1 MHMKTLF
8 VLGRQSHL
16 GIAELESLL
25 GADHIVPFGTGYALS
40 DIPAEEVPFGRLG
53 GSMKLCSILGSSDTT
68 DWHSLEKEVLHHAKS
83 LSFGT
88 TDGKITCGLS
98 LYDLPVGPK
107 DIMASGLRI
116 KKSLKKA
123 TNQSVRLVPNQND
136 LTALS
141 SAQILHNGLT
151 HHNGAEVVVVGDS
164 QKAFIC
170 RTFAEQDIIA
180 YSRRDQNRPKRDA
193 RVGMLP
199 PKLAQIILNLGAGN
213 AKPPLTVLDPF
224 CGTGVVLQEAALV
237 GYNLY
242 GSDLEKRMVEYTA
255 ENLTWLNDTHNL
267 PAIDVTLQTGD
278 ATAHKWGEPF
288 DVVVAEGYLGQPFTG
303 FPSEPKLREV
313 THTCNQIA
321 KGFLKNIAP
330 QIPSGTRL
338 CIALPAWHRPN
349 GTFERLKL
357 LDQLSDLGYNR
368 ISFAHVS
375 AEELLYY
382 RPDQV
387 VARDLL
393 VITRK

>member
-1 MHMKTLF
+1 MKTLLI
-8 VLGRQSHL
+8 LGRQSNL
-16 GIAELESLL
+16 GIAELESVV
-25 GADHIVPFGTGYALS
+25 GADHIVPFGAGFALS
-40 DIPAEEVPFGRLG
+40 DIPASEFPFNRLG
-53 GSMKLCSILGSSDTT
+53 GSMKLCSVLGSSNTT
-68 DWHSLEKEVLHHAKS
+68 DWHSLEKEVIHHASS
-83 LSFGT
+83 LQFGT
-88 TDGKITCGLS
+88 ADGKITCGLS
-98 LYDLPVGPK
+98 IYGIAVGPK

-116 KKSLKKA
+116 KKALKKA
-123 TNQSVRLVPNQND
+123 TGRSVRLVPNQNE

-151 HHNGAEVVVVGDS
+151 HQNGAEIVVIGGEN
-164 QKAFIC
+164 KTFIC
-170 RTFAEQDIIA
+170 RTVAEQDIIA

-199 PKLAQIILNLGAGN
+199 PKLAQIILNLGVGQAQ
-213 AKPPLTVLDPF
+213 PPFTVLDPF
-224 CGTGVVLQEAALV
+224 CGTGVVLQEAALL

-242 GSDLEKRMVEYTA
+242 GSDLEQRMIEYTA
-255 ENLTWLNDTHNL
+255 ENLTWLNETHKL
-267 PAIDVTLQTGD
+267 PPIDVTLQTGD
-278 ATAHKWGEPF
+278 ATTHTWDEPF
-288 DVVVAEGYLGQPFTG
+288 GAVAAEGYLGQPFTG

-330 QIPSGTRL
+330 QIASGTRL
-338 CIALPAWHRPN
+338 CIALPAWLHPN
-349 GTFERLKL
+349 GRIERLKL

>member
-1 MHMKTLF
+1 METLF
-8 VLGRQSHL
+8 ILGRQANL
-16 GIAELESLL
+16 GFAELESLL
-25 GADHIVPFGTGYALS
+25 GSEHVIPFGNGYALS
-40 DIPAEEVPFGRLG
+40 DIPAEQIPFNRLG
-53 GSMKLCSILGSSDTT
+53 GSMKLCTIISRPSTAN
-68 DWHSLEKEVLHHAKS
+68 WQAVEKELIKS
-83 LSFGT
+83 LSSLTFGSST
-88 TDGKITCGLS
+88 GKITCGLS
-98 LYDLPVGPK
+98 IYGITVDSK
-107 DIMASGLRI
+107 DILASGLRI

-123 TNQSVRLVPNQND
+123 TGQSIRLVPNQND
-136 LTALS
+136 TTALS
-141 SAQILHNGLT
+141 SAQVLHNNLT
-151 HHNGAEVVVVGDS
+151 GQNGAEMVVIGFEDNS
-164 QKAFIC
+164 IIC
-170 RTFAEQDIIA
+170 RTVAEQDIIA

-199 PKLAQIILNLGAGN
+199 PKLAQIILNLAVGT

-224 CGTGVVLQEAALV
+224 CGTGVVLQEAALN

-242 GSDLEKRMVEYTA
+242 GSDLEQRMVDYTA
-255 ENLTWLNDTHNL
+255 ENLQWLNETHKL
-267 PAIDVTLQTGD
+267 TKIEATLQTGD
-278 ATAHKWGEPF
+278 ATAHKWDEPF
-288 DVVVAEGYLGQPFTG
+288 DAVACEGYLGQPFTG

-338 CIALPAWHRPN
+338 CIAIPAWHRPN

-368 ISFAHVS
+368 VSFAHTS